1 MSNDPATAT
10 PEPASAA
17 PVEEAEP
24 VRAVPDSPEALMR
37 AASERI
43 AALEAE
49 RDQFRDR
56 WMRAEA
62 EMENLRARTRRE
74 VDDARL
80 YAIQNFAR
88 DAVEA
93 AENLRRGIASLP
105 PAAPDEPAALAR
117 LREGFEGVE
126 RSFIA
131 TLERHGIR
139 RADPH
144 GQPFDPHLHQAMGEQ
159 ESAEHPPGTVV
170 QAWTQSWSLNGRLL
184 KPAMVV
190 IAKAPA
196 EPDTRAHLDETA

>member
-1 MSNDPATAT
+1 MSNEPGPAI
-10 PEPASAA
+10 PEPAPAA
-17 PVEEAEP
+17 PVGEAEAA
-24 VRAVPDSPEALMR
+24 RAIPDSPEALMR

-105 PAAPDEPAALAR
+105 SAAADEPPAIAR

-126 RSFIA
+126 RSFLA

-139 RADPH
+139 RADPQ
-144 GQPFDPHLHQAMGEQ
+144 GQAFDPHLHQAMGEQ